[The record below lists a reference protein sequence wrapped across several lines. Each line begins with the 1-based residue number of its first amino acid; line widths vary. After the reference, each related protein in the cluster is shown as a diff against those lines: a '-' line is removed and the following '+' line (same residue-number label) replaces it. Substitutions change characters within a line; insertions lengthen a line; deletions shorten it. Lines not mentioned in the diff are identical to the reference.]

1 MNKMFYALYIFMEA
15 EGTVELKQI
24 LFDMI
29 YRVDQYNN
37 VLDFMGINAA
47 RNTKL
52 QKIIMM

>member
-1 MNKMFYALYIFMEA
+1 MNKMFYGFYIFMEA
-15 EGTVELKQI
+15 EGTVDLKQI

-29 YRVDQYNN
+29 YRLDQYNN
-37 VLDFMGINAA
+37 VLEFIAINAA

>member
-1 MNKMFYALYIFMEA
+1 MFYGLYIFMEA
-15 EGTVELKQI
+15 ECTVELKQI

-29 YRVDQYNN
+29 YKVEQYNN
-37 VLDFMGINAA
+37 VLEFIGINAA